1 MTTLSLILNRNVA
14 LMSGDTKVTVKGIK
28 SVKGEHKLF
37 YLSNSPSM
45 GMMVFGKALF
55 GEILISSLIKK
66 FANQNDFNELATV
79 NNVRKEFLSFLAK
92 NTPENDLKDFIK
104 ERVDKFKFNLKF
116 RLESFKK
123 DEFKIFIDSQEKGEI
138 LSFLKRFDIRFDDIL
153 GKYVGGDELN
163 YYNSRLLEI
172 FSRKLSRDSTSIII
186 VGFDKNKNKPS
197 FCHFDI
203 YLNDNGKIISELVIS
218 ENEFDGVA
226 VIPFGEKSEIN
237 TYMNGINKEMEE
249 YIINSIKILIKTS
262 YDELIK
268 YLKQKNYD
276 PNQMKEIENDINNFS
291 LMDIIYFD
299 DFQKN
304 FEALKSDNRNI
315 VLDVV
320 KNFPTNKLVEFA
332 QFFIKITSYRLKF
345 SFNKEYVGDDVDVA
359 VLKPNEFI
367 WAEYSEIL

>member
-291 LMDIIYFD
+291 LIDIIYFD